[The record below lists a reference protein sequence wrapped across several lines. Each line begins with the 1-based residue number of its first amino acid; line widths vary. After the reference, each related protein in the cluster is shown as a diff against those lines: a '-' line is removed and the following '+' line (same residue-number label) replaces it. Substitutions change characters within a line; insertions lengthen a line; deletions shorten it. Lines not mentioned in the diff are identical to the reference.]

1 MIIELDN
8 IIESYPLNDLSD
20 AINYQGKLDRCVTN
34 IATHYIKH
42 NLNRDDLIESLRK
55 LVVDIENELNQL
67 IDWGYC
73 DDDAELSQKMIE
85 RKILPLLEEMKEEVV
100 YH

>member
-1 MIIELDN
+1 
-8 IIESYPLNDLSD
+8 
-20 AINYQGKLDRCVTN
+20 
-34 IATHYIKH
+34 
-42 NLNRDDLIESLRK
+42 LIESLRK